1 MYKLN
6 LYYQLSCNN
15 IEKAY
20 LRLGGQLLVFSINAK
35 VNDNTNFMS
44 PIIRGWLFF
53 NQEIKLARAVPYN
66 IVLQVKSGVGRGA
79 ERESVIELSELLV
92 VGYFN

>member
-1 MYKLN
+1 M
-6 LYYQLSCNN
+6 
-15 IEKAY
+15 
-20 LRLGGQLLVFSINAK
+20 
-35 VNDNTNFMS
+35 
-44 PIIRGWLFF
+44 FF

-92 VGYFN
+92 AGYFN